1 MAVRTKDDLMA
12 AIKNKFGED
21 SSDDTLNLLE
31 DITDTINDL
40 ESNHGTDWKKRFE
53 ENDTMWRNKYRDR
66 FYSSDNPADG
76 PDFPDE
82 SPKQLNF
89 DDLFK

>member
-40 ESNHGTDWKKRFE
+40 ESNHGTDWKKKFE

-66 FYSSDNPADG
+66 FYSSDNLADE

>member
-66 FYSSDNPADG
+66 FYSSDNLEDEPA
-76 PDFPDE
+76 FPDE

>member
-66 FYSSDNPADG
+66 FYSSDNPADE

>member
-66 FYSSDNPADG
+66 FYSSDNPADE

-82 SPKQLNF
+82 PPKQLNF

>member
-40 ESNHGTDWKKRFE
+40 ESNHGTDWKKKFE

-66 FYSSDNPADG
+66 FYSSDNSADE

-82 SPKQLNF
+82 PPKQLNF